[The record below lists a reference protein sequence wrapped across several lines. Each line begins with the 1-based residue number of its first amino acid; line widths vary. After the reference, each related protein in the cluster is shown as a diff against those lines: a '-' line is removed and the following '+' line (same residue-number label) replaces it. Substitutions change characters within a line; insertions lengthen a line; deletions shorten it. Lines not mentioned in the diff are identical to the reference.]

1 MKIRDLFRRDVTRRI
16 EEVIKV
22 DAEASVATEIDEY
35 VVTEHIAGELEK
47 VLNTYQE
54 TILTP
59 SEETNVWISGFFGS
73 GKSSFAKILGY
84 LVEDPTLEDGRT
96 ASDHFFAIHELSTV
110 RAILNTIHT
119 QAPSRAVFLDLSQST
134 NVLNEAEA
142 VVLPVY
148 RALLDSLGYS
158 RDLTLAEL
166 EYTLEERG
174 QLGAFEEAFGQVT
187 SGVRS
192 WLQSRHVILAKNEAS
207 HALHL
212 LEPKTYPSPD
222 SWAKSASMPDINENW
237 FAKRAVELLQRRG
250 EGATRLVFIVDEAGQ
265 YVARSIDRM
274 RHLQGLAQAI
284 QKERGKLWL
293 VVTSQ
298 ERLND
303 VVDSLEGRQIEL
315 ARAIDRFPIRI
326 DLLPSD
332 IDEVAGKRVL
342 GKTADA
348 EAELRSL
355 YDEHRNQLASSTRL
369 ESTRESEFGVED
381 FVRLYPMV
389 PYQVQLLIDA
399 VSERRSQGGAPRT
412 MGGSNRTIIKHAQQL
427 VANPRVGLAEHQVG
441 QLVTLDRSYDLLEE
455 VIPTSW
461 RSEVDQ
467 VAEAFGADALE
478 TRVMKVVALCIDV
491 PAVPLTVRN
500 LAALLHP
507 TVAADSIESDVRAA
521 LDHLVTQDRLRQTD
535 AGYRLQSPEQKDWQ
549 RTRRGIEMRPGDET
563 KLRKRVLR
571 EKLGSLAITR
581 GRTFKVQLIVEG
593 EKLSDGVI
601 ELEVLNETD
610 VERLRSLS
618 RETTSASRIF
628 WAFRLGDD
636 TWEALEEVHRSSEMI
651 SRKDTPSKTAADVE
665 LLAEERGRRDRAERL
680 ALERLTADLASGSA
694 VFRGEVAE
702 PPRGSLISMAESIV
716 TDRIEDVYTRLD
728 LFAGSYTR
736 EQASLVLRADNLDGL
751 PDVLGESGLRL
762 FRLTPSGRE
771 LIIDSGPIDAVV
783 QKIRERH
790 QYGEEATGLYLEQ
803 HFGGP
808 PYGASPEAIQVV
820 LAATIRA
827 SLVEVVSQAQ
837 RITSTHDQR
846 LGEVFRTLPRF
857 RSAAFRPA
865 SQHGPGVDERAA
877 VAEWIGSLT
886 GSQPGL
892 ALEEVAAA
900 VRDAFHLLRDPC
912 TGVQSALTGL
922 GIPVPDVV
930 SRTRELLG
938 QVLSS
943 DDEMVVS
950 TAHGSRSDLDAGR
963 KAVTALAAL
972 VDGDLEVLRKAR
984 RLVDHGVSHL
994 AQEAQPIHHDL
1005 ADLLRSGQLGDDIAR
1020 IRHLTDELQRFRT
1033 QTTQQARTA
1042 IREEIEA
1049 AVDRLRSRHPTV
1061 DDDVFEEATQALQ
1074 GLDDKAVEDLAV
1086 LTANRQAVPGIERSV
1101 ATVLDRVAATRDV
1114 AYIEAAAVWPYPITS
1129 EAELDSAMDRL
1140 RAAAA
1145 ERLADDTEVRFR

>member
-22 DAEASVATEIDEY
+22 DAEASVAAEIDEY
-35 VVTEHIAGELEK
+35 VVTDHIAGELDK
-47 VLNTYQE
+47 ILNIYQE

-84 LVEDPTLEDGRT
+84 LLENPALEGRT
-96 ASDHFFAIHELSTV
+96 ATDHFFAIHDLPSV
-110 RAILNTIHT
+110 QAILNTIHA

-148 RALLDSLGYS
+148 RALLDALGYS

-166 EYTLEERG
+166 EYTLEGRE
-174 QLGAFEEAFGQVT
+174 QLGAFEEAFGKAAGGART
-187 SGVRS
+187 WRD
-192 WLQSRHVILAKNEAS
+192 SRHVILAKNEAS

-212 LEPKTYPSPD
+212 LEPSTYPSPD
-222 SWAKSASMPDINENW
+222 SWAKSASMPDVNENW
-237 FAKRAVELLQRRG
+237 FAKRAVELLARRG
-250 EGATRLVFIVDEAGQ
+250 EGATRLVFVVDEAGQ

-315 ARAIDRFPIRI
+315 ARAIDRFPIRV

-355 YDEHRNQLASSTRL
+355 YDQHRNQLASSTRL
-369 ESTRESEFGVED
+369 ESTRESEFGAED

-399 VSERRSQGGAPRT
+399 VSARRSQGGAPRT

-427 VANPRVGLAEHQVG
+427 VANPRVGLAESPVG

-467 VAEAFGADALE
+467 VADTFGENALE
-478 TRVMKVVALCIDV
+478 TRVMKVVALCLDV

-507 TVAADSIESDVRAA
+507 TVDADSIEPNVREA
-521 LDHLVTQDRLRQTD
+521 LDHLVSQDRLRQTD

-563 KLRKRVLR
+563 KLRKRILR
-571 EKLGSLAITR
+571 EKLGALAITR
-581 GRTFKVQLIVEG
+581 GRTFKIQLVVEG

-601 ELEVLNETD
+601 ELEILNESD
-610 VERLRSLS
+610 VERLRTLS

-651 SRKDTPSKTAADVE
+651 SRKDNPNKTAADVE

-680 ALERLTADLASGSA
+680 VLERLTADLAAGKA

-702 PPRGSLISMAESIV
+702 PPKGSLVSMAESIV
-716 TDRIEDVYTRLD
+716 TERIEDVYTRLD

-736 EQASLVLRADNLDGL
+736 EQASLVLRADDLDGL
-751 PDVLGESGLRL
+751 PELLGESGLGL
-762 FRLTPSGRE
+762 FRLTPTGRE
-771 LIIDSGPIDAVV
+771 LITDSGPIDSVV

-803 HFGGP
+803 NFGGP
-808 PYGASPEAIQVV
+808 PYGASPEALQVV
-820 LAATIRA
+820 LAAAIRA
-827 SLVEVVSQAQ
+827 SLVEVITQAQ

-865 SQHGPGVDERAA
+865 SEHGPGVDERAS
-877 VAEWIGSLT
+877 VAEWIASFT

-900 VRDAFHLLRDPC
+900 VRDAFRPLRDPC
-912 TGVQSALTGL
+912 TGVLSALTGL

-930 SRTRELLG
+930 TRTRELLG
-938 QVLSS
+938 QVLST
-943 DDEMVVS
+943 DDEMVVT

-963 KAVTALAAL
+963 KTVIALADL
-972 VDGDLEVLRKAR
+972 VDGDLDVLRDAR
-984 RLVDHGVSHL
+984 RLVDQGVAHL
-994 AQEAQPIHHDL
+994 PQEAQPIHNDL
-1005 ADLLRSGQLGDDIAR
+1005 ADLLRSGKLGDDIAR
-1020 IRHLTDELQRFRT
+1020 IRHLAGQLDKLRT
-1033 QTTQQARTA
+1033 QATQEARLAT
-1042 IREEIEA
+1042 RDEIDA
-1049 AVDRLRSRHPTV
+1049 AVERLRSRHPTV
-1061 DDDVFEEATQALQ
+1061 EDDVFDEATQALH
-1074 GLDDKAVEDLAV
+1074 GLGDEAIEDLAV
-1086 LTANRQAVPGIERSV
+1086 LVANRQAVSAIEQRA
-1101 ATVLDRVAATRDV
+1101 ATVLDRVAATREV

-1129 EAELDSAMDRL
+1129 EAELDNAMERL